1 MPTLNEITL
10 PISANLK
17 EFNELFAKA
26 MRSDSQ
32 LLDKVVNYILK
43 TKGKQLRPILV
54 FLSAGI
60 SGNINKSTYTAAT
73 LIEMLHT
80 ATLVHDD
87 VVDESDMRRG
97 FFSINALWK
106 NKVAVLVGDY
116 LLSRGLM
123 TALEHQEFNLLQ
135 IVSDAVQNIS
145 EGELLQIKKSR
156 TLNIDEE
163 TYLTVIRKK
172 TASLIAA
179 CCAAGTSSTSSE
191 PCAIERMKTFGEN
204 LGMAFQ
210 IKDDLLDFDQTS
222 KTGKPAHNDLKDRKF
237 SLPLIHTFK
246 IVSFPEKRRLLGIL
260 KNHSNDKEKIEHL
273 IQRIKEENGF
283 EYAESRMNEYKNKA
297 LEILSEFP
305 DSEYKKSLEEL
316 VIFTTERVY

>member
-246 IVSFPEKRRLLGIL
+246 NVGFPEKRRLLGIL

>member
-1 MPTLNEITL
+1 MPTLNEIKL
-10 PISANLK
+10 PINANLK

-26 MRSDSQ
+26 MRSDSP
-32 LLDKVVNYILK
+32 LLDKVVSYILK

-123 TALEHQEFNLLQ
+123 TALEHKEFNLLQ

-163 TYLTVIRKK
+163 TYLTVIRQK

-179 CCAAGTSSTSSE
+179 CCAAGTSSASTDQ
-191 PCAIERMKTFGEN
+191 CAIERMKTFGEN

-246 IVSFPEKRRLLGIL
+246 NVSFSEKRRLLGIL
-260 KNHSNDKEKIEHL
+260 KNHSNDKEKIAHL
-273 IQRIKEENGF
+273 IQRIKEEKGF
-283 EYAESRMNEYKNKA
+283 EYAERRMNDYKNKA
-297 LEILSEFP
+297 LQILSEFP
-305 DSEYKKSLEEL
+305 DSEYKKSLGDL
-316 VIFTTERVY
+316 VIFTTERIY

>member
-246 IVSFPEKRRLLGIL
+246 NVSFPEKRRLLGIL